1 MKIIEVENSKYEII
15 TDYKNGFDLEEFTS
29 CYTDFFEDYD
39 YIVGDIAYSK
49 LRLKGFY
56 ESKNKKAKKINDFKY
71 LDKYINEDCAV
82 DCKYFIL
89 KKIK

>member
-1 MKIIEVENSKYEII
+1 MVDVENNKYELI
-15 TDYKNGFDLEEFTS
+15 TDYKGGFDLEEFTS
-29 CYTDFFEDYD
+29 HYTDFFEDYD
-39 YIVGDIAYSK
+39 YLVGDIAYGK

-56 ESKNKKAKKINDFKY
+56 DSSNKKAKEINDYKN

-89 KKIK
+89 RKCK